1 MVVEQR
7 LESGKV
13 DIELIKEKL
22 AEASHNDEITCA
34 ECFAVAEEL
43 GIPVDGFAQILTKM
57 DIKIIKC
64 QLGCF

>member
-1 MVVEQR
+1 M
-7 LESGKV
+7 
-13 DIELIKEKL
+13 DNELIKEKL

>member
-1 MVVEQR
+1 M
-7 LESGKV
+7 ESGKV

-22 AEASHNDEITCA
+22 AEASHDDEITCA
-34 ECFAVAEEL
+34 ECFAVAGEL
-43 GIPVDGFAQILTKM
+43 GVSVDGFAQILTGM